1 MGNVNVETTI
11 NGHVLFELDNVI
23 VTPHIKTSIYHSRQI
38 LLNEKLINE
47 SLATMLSSIF
57 EVRALI

>member
-1 MGNVNVETTI
+1 MGNVSVEPPI

-23 VTPHIKTSIYHSRQI
+23 VTPHIKTSIYHSRQL

-47 SLATMLSSIF
+47 SLATMLSSMF
-57 EVRALI
+57 EDRALI